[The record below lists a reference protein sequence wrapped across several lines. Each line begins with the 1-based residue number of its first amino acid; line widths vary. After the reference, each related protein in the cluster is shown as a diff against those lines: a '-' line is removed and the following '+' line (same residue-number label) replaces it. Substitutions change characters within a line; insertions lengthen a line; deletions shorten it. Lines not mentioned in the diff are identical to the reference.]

1 MRIVYVSTDVGVP
14 PFGHKG
20 ASVHVQAI
28 VAQLLDRGHEVHLV
42 TARPGPVPA
51 HLAGLHVHPIP
62 CPHGSDPAA
71 REVAAR
77 EADRQAAV
85 VLDRLAA
92 VGQVDLVYE
101 RYALWGRTAMAWAR
115 RHRAPSILE
124 VNSPLPLEQARHRSL
139 VDRAGADAVARSATA
154 DAEVV
159 VCVSEPVAA
168 WVRGLGAATASSVH
182 VVPNGV
188 DTRRFHVGMV
198 RQRQDAFTVGF
209 VGTLKPWH
217 GVDDLVR
224 ATALLHDGDPSY
236 RLLVVGEGPER
247 GRLEELVLRHDL
259 SGAVE
264 FTGATAPSDVP
275 AQLARMD
282 VAVAPYPPAEIADF
296 YFSPLKIYEY
306 LAAGLPVVASDVGT
320 VPDLLTGRGAP
331 IGALSPAGSVRGL
344 AAVLAAL
351 QCDPD
356 RRAALG
362 RRGRKAA
369 VDLHDWNHVVD
380 HILDVSEVRRVATP
394 AS

>member
-14 PFGHKG
+14 PFGRKG
-20 ASVHVQAI
+20 ASVHLQAI
-28 VAQLLDRGHEVHLV
+28 VAQLLDRGHEVHLI
-42 TARPGPVPA
+42 TPRPGPVPPD
-51 HLAGLHVHPIP
+51 LAGLHVHAIQG
-62 CPHGSDPAA
+62 PHGSDPAA

-77 EADRQAAV
+77 VTDRQTAA

-92 VGQVDLVYE
+92 VARVDLVYE

-115 RHRAPSILE
+115 RHRARSILE
-124 VNSPLPLEQARHRSL
+124 VNAPLPLEQVRHRVL

-154 DAEVV
+154 DADVV

-168 WVRGLGAATASSVH
+168 WVRGLGGATGASVH

-188 DTRRFHVGMV
+188 DTRRFEPMVV
-198 RQRQDAFTVGF
+198 RQRPGAFTVGF

-224 ATALLHDGDPSY
+224 AMALLCDGDPSY
-236 RLLVVGEGPER
+236 RLLIVGEGPER
-247 GRLEELVLRHDL
+247 GRLEELIARHDRT
-259 SGAVE
+259 GDVE
-264 FTGATAPSDVP
+264 FTGATSPRDVP

-282 VAVAPYPPAEIADF
+282 VAVAPYPPAVADDF

-320 VPDLLTGRGAP
+320 VPDLLAGSGGP
-331 IGALSPAGSVRGL
+331 IGALYPAGSVRDL
-344 AAVLAAL
+344 AAAL
-351 QCDPD
+351 GALRHDPH

-362 RRGRKAA
+362 RRGRRLA
-369 VDLHDWNHVVD
+369 VDVHDWAHVLD
-380 HILDVSEVRRVATP
+380 RILDLSEVRRVAP
-394 AS
+394 QAS